1 MPKSNNIVS
10 RGIRLYGI
18 SSHNITLLTH
28 KSVQNLD
35 DNLRSDCKFP
45 YKLMTLELYKLLYS
59 ISDYC
64 DNFAFGHELLNIS
77 ANSFLFFGMRLTN

>member
-1 MPKSNNIVS
+1 M
-10 RGIRLYGI
+10 
-18 SSHNITLLTH
+18 SSHNITLFIH
-28 KSVQNLD
+28 KSVQNLV

-64 DNFAFGHELLNIS
+64 DNFALGHELLSTS
-77 ANSFLFFGMRLTN
+77 ANSCLFFGMKLTN